1 MLERIREG
9 SQGTWATVILGLVIL
24 SFAFAGIGSYVNSSI
39 NSAAASVNGQDIS
52 RDALEKAYQNERARM
67 ESQYGEAFAALASDT
82 NYLNEFK
89 RGVLDRLIS
98 EKLIDQAAREL
109 GLRVSDAQI
118 KQAIV
123 QMQEFQVDGKFDNDR
138 YLLVLRQA
146 GFQANGFR
154 DYMRN
159 DMVRRQLSKAL
170 IGTEF
175 ALTSEAQQAFDL
187 QQQTRD
193 IKYFTLDAKSFENE
207 VNVADAEVEA
217 YYQANIT
224 RFDTEQKVSVAY
236 VELSLDDLLP
246 KIQPSEQELEEFYQA
261 NIANYKK
268 NEERRVAHILF
279 EFGDDEAASLA
290 TAESVLAKVQ
300 AGEDFAALAKE
311 YSADTF
317 SAEKGGDLEWLSKG
331 MMDPAFED
339 AAFNLAAV
347 GDTSAVVKSEF
358 GFHIIKLNDI
368 KPEQVSSLAEVMD
381 DVMGKIKTQKA
392 EEELYALQQRLAEV
406 AFENPDNL
414 DEVAAVAGK
423 PVVTT
428 ELFTR
433 NNPPEALSDARA
445 LNAAFNDDLIEQAL
459 NSDVID
465 LGNNRLLVLRVVKN
479 DAERTKALEEVSAEI
494 KQQLT
499 TQAAQA
505 AARDWTQQRLSQL
518 QAGEDITEQLAT
530 KSVVWVE
537 QQQVGRND
545 AALGQNLL
553 TELFKL
559 SSDEQNNAS
568 VVDLLS
574 GDVALVQLTKINPA
588 PAAEA
593 NQLQNLQQRLASSRA
608 QLVYGDLLASLKA
621 SADIEIHQIN

>member
-123 QMQEFQVDGKFDNDR
+123 QMPEFQVDGKFDNDR

-146 GFQANGFR
+146 GFQASGFR

-170 IGTEF
+170 IGSEF
-175 ALTSEAQQAFDL
+175 ALTSEAQQALAL

-193 IKYFTLDAKSFENE
+193 IKYFTLDAKSFESE
-207 VNVADAEVEA
+207 VAVADTEIEA

-246 KIQPSEQELEEFYQA
+246 NIQPSEQELEEFYQA

-279 EFGDDEAASLA
+279 EFGDDESASLA
-290 TAESVLAKVQ
+290 KAESVLAKVQ

-317 SAEKGGDLEWLSKG
+317 SAEKGGDLEWLTKG
-331 MMDPAFED
+331 MMDPAFDD
-339 AAFNLAAV
+339 AAFGLAAV
-347 GDTSAVVKSEF
+347 GDTSTVVKSEF
-358 GFHIIKLNDI
+358 GFHIIKLNDL
-368 KPEQVSSLAEVMD
+368 KPEQVSTLAEVMD
-381 DVMGKIKTQKA
+381 DVMSKIKTQKA

-423 PVVTT
+423 SIVTT
-428 ELFTR
+428 QMFTR
-433 NNPPEALSDARA
+433 NNPPEALADARA
-445 LNAAFNDDLIEQAL
+445 LNAVFNDDLIEQAL

-465 LGNNRLLVLRVVKN
+465 LGNNRLIVLRVVQN
-479 DAERTKALEEVSAEI
+479 EPERTKALEEVSADI

-518 QAGEDITEQLAT
+518 QAGEDIAEQLAS

-553 TELFKL
+553 TALFKL
-559 SSDEQNNAS
+559 STDEQNNAS

-588 PAAEA
+588 PSPEA

-608 QLVYGDLLASLKA
+608 QLVYGDLLASLKT
-621 SADIEIHQIN
+621 SADIEIHQLN

>member
-123 QMQEFQVDGKFDNDR
+123 QMQEFQIDGKFDNDR

-146 GFQANGFR
+146 GFQASGFR

-170 IGTEF
+170 IGSEF
-175 ALTSEAQQAFDL
+175 ALTSEAQQAFAL

-193 IKYFTLDAKSFENE
+193 IKYFTVDAKSFESE
-207 VNVADAEVEA
+207 VTVADAEIEA

-279 EFGDDEAASLA
+279 EFGDDESASLA
-290 TAESVLAKVQ
+290 KAESVLAKVQ

-317 SAEKGGDLEWLSKG
+317 SAEKGGDLEWLTKG
-331 MMDPAFED
+331 MMDPAFDD
-339 AAFNLAAV
+339 AAFGLAAV

-358 GFHIIKLNDI
+358 GFHIIKLNDL
-368 KPEQVSSLAEVMD
+368 KPEQVSTLAEVMD

-423 PVVTT
+423 SIVTT
-428 ELFTR
+428 QMFT
-433 NNPPEALSDARA
+433 EALADARA
-445 LNAAFNDDLIEQAL
+445 LNAVFNDDLIEQAL

-465 LGNNRLLVLRVVKN
+465 LGDNRLMVLRVVQN
-479 DAERTKALEEVSAEI
+479 EAERTKALEEVSAEI

-518 QAGEDITEQLAT
+518 QAGEDITEQLAS
-530 KSVVWVE
+530 KSVTWVE

-553 TELFKL
+553 TALFKL
-559 SSDEQNNAS
+559 SGDEQNNAS

-588 PAAEA
+588 PSPET

-621 SADIEIHQIN
+621 SADIEIHQLN